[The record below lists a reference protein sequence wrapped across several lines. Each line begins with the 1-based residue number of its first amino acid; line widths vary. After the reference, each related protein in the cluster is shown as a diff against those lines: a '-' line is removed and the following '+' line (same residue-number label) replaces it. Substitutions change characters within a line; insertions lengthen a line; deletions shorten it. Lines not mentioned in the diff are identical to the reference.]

1 MTKKTKQVSISVDK
15 EVWDDFVN
23 KIESVEGKTYG
34 KIGPTLTNLIR
45 KYYLSSSDDSGDNNK
60 ITKLEKE
67 LSDNYKRIDNLLI
80 QKEELKKENS
90 QYSKKVQ
97 ELDDKIEGLN
107 NQIIKLTD
115 DYETTLKD
123 NEKYDELLND
133 LEDKVLKLSEENQRL
148 IESLNIKSEE
158 NNEIYITAIKN
169 EEKYINQ
176 IYKYKN
182 QIKRL
187 TKNNKILIKRFKY
200 TKKSN
205 NTSNKSR
212 SHKNTDESTD
222 TDTIKAQQLQKQ
234 YNEYMKQFEN
244 IKRK

>member
-15 EVWDDFVN
+15 ELWDDFVN

-212 SHKNTDESTD
+212 SHKNTDESMD

>member
-15 EVWDDFVN
+15 EVWDDFVK

-45 KYYLSSSDDSGDNNK
+45 NYYLSPSDDSEDNKK

-67 LSDNYKRIDNLLI
+67 VSDNYKRIDNLLI
-80 QKEELKKENS
+80 QKEELEKENS

-187 TKNNKILIKRFKY
+187 AKNNKILIKRFKY
-200 TKKSN
+200 TKKSKN
-205 NTSNKSR
+205 NGNKSR
-212 SHKNTDESTD
+212 SHKNTDESMD
-222 TDTIKAQQLQKQ
+222 KDTIKAQQLQKQ